1 MNLKEDIKSI
11 SYVKSHTAEILIQ
24 VNNTH
29 RPIIVTQNG
38 EAKAVILDTE
48 SYESMNKAIGLLK
61 IISQSEKDIINGDIV
76 EQNKAFAEIE
86 KKYFK

>member
-11 SYVKSHTAEILIQ
+11 SYVKSHTAEILNQ

-76 EQNKAFAEIE
+76 EQNKAFVEIE